1 MKKSVLVMAAALSLT
16 ACNQATKQAEEVQEP
31 KSLVLYYSLTET
43 TTKVAEEFAKQ
54 TGADIVAFDL
64 KEPYSK
70 VYDEAIQRSM
80 KDREE
85 GVIPE
90 LDSLKVDLSAYQTIY
105 LGFPIWFGTYATPVK
120 SLLAAVDLSGK
131 KVVPFAT
138 FGSGG
143 RNVAEADLKKALPNA
158 DVTEAFG
165 IRQANV
171 EKAPAAIK
179 AFLLKNGLVE
189 GEYVAL
195 PEFSELQDVT
205 EEQKAIFN
213 EATGSYSMLHATPL
227 KVATRT
233 IEEGTE
239 FKYTAEDQGRDGQ
252 KSEITIYVVKPA
264 AEGQP
269 AYFTEVVR

>member
-16 ACNQATKQAEEVQEP
+16 ACNQATKQTEEVQEP

-80 KDREE
+80 KEREE
-85 GVIPE
+85 GALPE
-90 LDSLKVDLSAYQTIY
+90 LDTLKVDLSAYQTIY
-105 LGFPIWFGTYATPVK
+105 LGFPIWFGTYAIPVK
-120 SLLAAVDLSGK
+120 SLLATVDLSGK
-131 KVVPFAT
+131 KIVPFAT

-158 DVTEAFG
+158 DVVEAFG

-179 AFLLKNGLVE
+179 AFLLKNGLIE

-239 FKYTAEDQGRDGQ
+239 YKYTAEDQGRDGQ

>member
-54 TGADIVAFDL
+54 TGSDIVAFDL

-80 KDREE
+80 KEREE
-85 GVIPE
+85 GALPE
-90 LDSLKVDLSAYQTIY
+90 LDTLKVDLSAYQTIY
-105 LGFPIWFGTYATPVK
+105 LGFPIWFGTYAIPVK
-120 SLLAAVDLSGK
+120 SLLATVDLSGK
-131 KVVPFAT
+131 KIVPFAT

-158 DVTEAFG
+158 DVVEAFG

-179 AFLLKNGLVE
+179 AFLLKNGLIE

-239 FKYTAEDQGRDGQ
+239 YKYTAEDQGRDGQ

>member
-16 ACNQATKQAEEVQEP
+16 ACNQATKQTEEVQEP

-120 SLLAAVDLSGK
+120 SLLATVDLSGK

-227 KVATRT
+227 NSRRS
-233 IEEGTE
+233 G
-239 FKYTAEDQGRDGQ
+239 
-252 KSEITIYVVKPA
+252 S
-264 AEGQP
+264 
-269 AYFTEVVR
+269 